1 MQERE
6 YKKVTITNK
15 GEISVLNGHPWIYN
29 GEIVK
34 KDEIVNGELVDVIS
48 LKDKYLGTGF
58 YNDNS
63 KITIRLLSRNA
74 NDKFDYDFFK
84 RRVKY
89 AWDYRKSVMPNDLNC
104 IRVIYGE
111 ADGFPGLTVDK
122 FNNVLVCQILSLGI
136 DVRKNDILKALYEV
150 LTEDGEDIIGIYER
164 EDAPIRELEGLE
176 QFKGWYDLGLSIPNK
191 TTTEIIENGIK
202 YLVDFENGQKTGF
215 FLDQKYNRLLVKNL
229 AKGHNVLDCC
239 THTGSFAMN
248 AYLGGALKVK
258 ATDISEKAIT
268 DAKSNFE
275 MNNMK
280 IDTEVADVF
289 DTLKRLADSKTKEF
303 DFIIVDPPAF
313 TKSRKTIGNAMKGY
327 EELNYLAMKS
337 LPRGGY
343 LITASCSHFA
353 TEELFKRSI
362 MDAALHAG
370 VSLKQVEI
378 SGAAPDHP
386 VLWGVPETEYLHF
399 IILQVV

>member
-34 KDEIVNGELVDVIS
+34 KDEIVNGELVDVLN

-111 ADGFPGLTVDK
+111 GDGFPGLTVDK
-122 FNNVLVCQILSLGI
+122 FNNILVCQILSLGI

-176 QFKGWYDLGLSIPNK
+176 QFKGWYDLGLSIPTK
-191 TTTEIIENGIK
+191 TTTEIMENGIK

-215 FLDQKYNRLLVKNL
+215 FLDQKYNRLLVKDL

-248 AYLGGALKVK
+248 AYLGCDLKVK

-268 DAKSNFE
+268 DAQSNFI

-337 LPRGGY
+337 LPRGGF
-343 LITASCSHFA
+343 LVTASCSHFA
-353 TEELFKRSI
+353 TQELFKKAI
-362 MDAALHAG
+362 MDAALHAN
-370 VSLKQVEI
+370 VSLKQVEV
-378 SGAAPDHP
+378 SGASPDHP

-399 IILQVV
+399 IILQVI